1 VTLGMLSSQLRKRAG
16 LLMQPHMRNWKGY
29 LSQNCLFVCDF
40 DFLFTYTL
48 TRWDG
53 STVDANLWNDA
64 HTQDLRM
71 PQGRYLLADAG
82 FGTLDALLVPFR
94 GVRYHLKEWR
104 QAYQRYVLFCQLT
117 SSDSILTFTIRPC
130 NREELFNL
138 QHASLRNMIECIFS
152 VLKCQFCVLQLPLK
166 YSMDIQA

>member
-1 VTLGMLSSQLRKRAG
+1 
-16 LLMQPHMRNWKGY
+16 MRNRKGY
-29 LSQNCLFVCDF
+29 LSQNCLFICDF

-48 TRWDG
+48 TGWDG
-53 STVDANLWNDA
+53 STADANLWNDA

-82 FGTLDALLVPFR
+82 FGTSDALLVPFR
-94 GVRYHLKEWR
+94 GVRYHLKEWC
-104 QAYQRYVLFCQLT
+104 QANQRYVLFCQLT
-117 SSDSILTFTIRPC
+117 SSDSVLTFTTRPC

-138 QHASLRNMIECIFS
+138 RHASLRNVIERIFG
-152 VLKCQFCVLQLPLK
+152 VLKHQFHVLQLPLE